1 VHRADAVVG
10 VQEYAQAKTHKNT
23 ADFLTYLE

>member
-1 VHRADAVVG
+1 VVG